1 MELWIVVTIAA
12 AFFQTVRFMLQKL
25 LSASALSSAGAT
37 FARFLYS
44 APLAFC
50 AVGWAEPDIGDLM
63 RGDVVSKPQ
72 FRCGY
77 HL

>member
-37 FARFLYS
+37 FAVLI
-44 APLAFC
+44 FC
-50 AVGWAEPDIGDLM
+50 AAG
-63 RGDVVSKPQ
+63 
-72 FRCGY
+72 CGFSGAVLCG
-77 HL
+77 H